1 MVKTRKINAKSIET
15 EEKTMTMTMA
25 KTIIRKIIAKDKI
38 DKSAGIPSYQVG
50 WIDYTLQNN
59 LGQKFWQH
67 KIQNARTLQWKSKW
81 KSDS

>member
-15 EEKTMTMTMA
+15 EEKTMAMTMA

-50 WIDYTLQNN
+50 WIDYTL
-59 LGQKFWQH
+59 
-67 KIQNARTLQWKSKW
+67 
-81 KSDS
+81 